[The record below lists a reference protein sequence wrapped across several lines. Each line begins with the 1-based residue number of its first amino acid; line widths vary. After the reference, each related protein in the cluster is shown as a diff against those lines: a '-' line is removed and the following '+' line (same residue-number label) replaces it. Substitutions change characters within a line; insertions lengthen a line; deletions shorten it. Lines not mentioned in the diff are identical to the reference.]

1 MRFRSIAATFLSL
14 CAAGPLSA
22 QTTSVSSSC
31 PGGAVGSQAQV
42 TQDACQQAIDLFNYM
57 RPQLGIA
64 IAGGNATL
72 GQGGSLGGLPHFTI
86 GVRANVLQG
95 SVPTVQQPVATGAV
109 RRSPYPTKNTFL
121 GLPAVDASIGL
132 FKGLPFGVTNIGGVD
147 LLLSA
152 SYVPNINTSNV
163 NVEPDTPLQIGYGA
177 RIGLLQESLLVPG
190 VGVTILRRGLPKT
203 TITGVTS
210 TTNDSAQV
218 KDLDL
223 QTTAWRITAS
233 KSLVLFT
240 IAAGVGQDK
249 YDASTTINAVVH
261 APLPVGRQAMAPVEI
276 NPPTMTR
283 TNYFAD
289 VAMNLLVLKIIGEIG
304 MVSGGTVDTYNTF
317 DKKADASRVYGSVGI
332 RVGF

>member
-1 MRFRSIAATFLSL
+1 MRFRSIAVTFLSL
-14 CAAGPLSA
+14 CAGSLAA
-22 QTTSVSSSC
+22 QTTPISPSC

-42 TQDACQQAIDLFNYM
+42 TQDACQQAIDLFNYF

-72 GQGGSLGGLPHFTI
+72 GQAGSLGGLPHFTI

-95 SVPTVQQPVATGAV
+95 SVPTIQQPVATGAV
-109 RRSPYPTKNTFL
+109 RRNPYPTKETLL

-152 SYVPNINTSNV
+152 AYVPKINTGNV
-163 NVEPDTPLQIGYGA
+163 SVEPNTPLQIGYGA

-190 VGVTILRRGLPKT
+190 LGVTFLKRGLPKT
-203 TITGVTS
+203 TITGVTT

-223 QTTAWRITAS
+223 QTTAWRIVAS
-233 KSLVLFT
+233 KSLILFT
-240 IAAGVGQDK
+240 LAAGVGQDT
-249 YDASTTINAVVH
+249 YDASTTVNAVVH
-261 APLPVGRQAMAPVEI
+261 AGGVVGRQATSVTLAKQSMK
-276 NPPTMTR
+276 R

-289 VAMNLLVLKIIGEIG
+289 VAMNLLLFKLFGEVG
-304 MVSGGTVDTYNTF
+304 MVSGGTVDTYNVF
-317 DKKADASRVYGSVGI
+317 DKKADASRLYGSVGL
-332 RVGF
+332 RFGF